1 VQGGGPCSPSLDQRG
16 DGNRDC
22 SPPAVSLRRRRLAR
36 RPGYMRSTAGPG
48 IRSPAVGT
56 PFQDLGGAGSKE
68 LHHSA
73 SRARQC
79 SLDQSS
85 QEREPLLGSC
95 VPNSSETPAVA
106 SVGHWSLA
114 QTSAGG
120 SPVGF
125 GIQPKAGTG
134 LPAILTRLH
143 GPEDAWGQQV
153 SLSMDSSAAPGAS
166 QNPTLCAGA
175 RGAGA
180 SRGLAP
186 VEGRGSSCSLGSGPA
201 APHALPSSCENFTS
215 SFSFI
220 RLSLGSAGERGEAEG
235 CLPSREAET
244 THQSPQEMGVRA
256 TSPDGPHEDPHS
268 LPQPFCLTAAR
279 GLAELAQVS
288 GRSSGLEC
296 GVLSSLDRDTGSSSS
311 LDPSLAGGG
320 GDEGSGSGDTHG
332 WDALLRRWE
341 PLLQDSLLST
351 RKQLEVTSLRVKLQK
366 LQEAAIEDDDFDKAE
381 LLKQRLEDLERES
394 GGLHLRLPSRQ
405 PALRSFLGHLAVQA
419 QAILQVAAQSASSEP
434 AGSEGQPRLLCLR
447 LPSPTHVTVSGPLPG
462 VGSVH
467 QLCPLGS
474 LQKEME
480 ALQTRLSV
488 LEAEDQRLGRELE
501 EQEQLLWWQ
510 GWGLMELMARLPLG
524 QLQALGK
531 ALQDTLTTAGQLH
544 FQAEPPEDITSLQ
557 ERIKSLNLSL
567 KEVTTEVCT
576 NGSLCSRLRR
586 RVSHLETQLPALREA
601 KALAISGD
609 CHFCTAKDLAE
620 EIRSLGRER
629 EGLEALLGKL
639 LGLSSRST
647 GKLGRLREDQDRL
660 CRELARR
667 AAETALTSFFFLFPH
682 PSCECPLLQKVWVAD
697 LEVCRL
703 LLQSLKLQ
711 EAGGS
716 LCAEDEGG
724 VEAKEAWDVSPCVL
738 PAHRALKS
746 LWPTHDLFF
755 FSGQESYILSA
766 ELEEQ
771 CEAIGRKLL
780 DMEDALHTA
789 MHSHNGELIHILG
802 ELQMV
807 KEALQAMILSLQ
819 TATEEVGGGEA
830 AASCP
835 AAGVLEAQPEGR
847 GWEEAGHPIIR
858 VDSGSCSRSLT
869 DVPGTVVETQSLG
882 VTQRGG
888 GRPFS

>member
-1 VQGGGPCSPSLDQRG
+1 MPGAGLQGAAGGIGSHG
-16 DGNRDC
+16 AGNRDC

-125 GIQPKAGTG
+125 GIQPRAGTG

-153 SLSMDSSAAPGAS
+153 SLSMDSSAAPSAS

-180 SRGLAP
+180 SRGMAP
-186 VEGRGSSCSLGSGPA
+186 EEGRGSSCSLGRGPA
-201 APHALPSSCENFTS
+201 APHALPGSCENFTS

-235 CLPSREAET
+235 CPPSREAET

-296 GVLSSLDRDTGSSSS
+296 GVLSSLDMDTSCSSS
-311 LDPSLAGGG
+311 LDPSLDGGG
-320 GDEGSGSGDTHG
+320 GDEGSGSGDTYG

-341 PLLQDSLLST
+341 PVLQDSLLST
-351 RKQLEVTSLRVKLQK
+351 QRQLEVTSLKVKLQK

-381 LLKQRLEDLERES
+381 VLKQRLEDLERES
-394 GGLHLRLPSRQ
+394 GGLHLGLPSRQ

-419 QAILQVAAQSASSEP
+419 QAILQVAAQQACSEDTQTP
-434 AGSEGQPRLLCLR
+434 PGGEPWTRELTARDSL
-447 LPSPTHVTVSGPLPG
+447 HVTAARRDWL
-462 VGSVH
+462 
-467 QLCPLGS
+467 LGERQQ

-480 ALQTRLSV
+480 ALQRRLSV
-488 LEAEDQRLGRELE
+488 LEAEDQRLGQELE
-501 EQEQLLWWQ
+501 EQEQLLRWQ
-510 GWGLMELMARLPLG
+510 GCGLMEPMVRLPLG
-524 QLQALGK
+524 QLQALSK
-531 ALQDTLTTAGQLH
+531 ALKDTLTAAGQLH
-544 FQAEPPEDITSLQ
+544 FQAEPPEDIMSLQ

-601 KALAISGD
+601 KALAISGG
-609 CHFCTAKDLAE
+609 HFCTAKDLAE
-620 EIRSLGRER
+620 EICSLGRER

-667 AAETALTSFFFLFPH
+667 AAAYEASVKEKTVKYMEVLEGNLC
-682 PSCECPLLQKVWVAD
+682 SCECPLLQKVWVAD
-697 LEVCRL
+697 LEACRL
-703 LLQSLKLQ
+703 LLQSLKFQ

-716 LCAEDEGG
+716 LCAEDEGPRDG
-724 VEAKEAWDVSPCVL
+724 LSWAHSEDKGKALWQASPEWRAHHTLELHCAGEQKE
-738 PAHRALKS
+738 
-746 LWPTHDLFF
+746 
-755 FSGQESYILSA
+755 ESYILSA

-789 MHSHNGELIHILG
+789 MHSHNGELIHIL
-802 ELQMV
+802 
-807 KEALQAMILSLQ
+807 
-819 TATEEVGGGEA
+819 
-830 AASCP
+830 ASC
-835 AAGVLEAQPEGR
+835 GLNTCKF
-847 GWEEAGHPIIR
+847 I
-858 VDSGSCSRSLT
+858 L
-869 DVPGTVVETQSLG
+869 
-882 VTQRGG
+882 
-888 GRPFS
+888 

>member
-1 VQGGGPCSPSLDQRG
+1 MKVLTFQGRPGSAG
-16 DGNRDC
+16 DSSCVHTGNRDC

-405 PALRSFLGHLAVQA
+405 PALRSFLVLGGHHHTP
-419 QAILQVAAQSASSEP
+419 SSSL
-434 AGSEGQPRLLCLR
+434 G
-447 LPSPTHVTVSGPLPG
+447 GPLPG

-601 KALAISGD
+601 KALAISGG
-609 CHFCTAKDLAE
+609 HFCTAKDLAE

-660 CRELARR
+660 CRELAQ
-667 AAETALTSFFFLFPH
+667 ASVKEKTVKYMEVLEGNLC
-682 PSCECPLLQKVWVAD
+682 SCECPLLQKVWVAD

-716 LCAEDEGG
+716 LCAEDEGPRDG
-724 VEAKEAWDVSPCVL
+724 LSWAHSEDKGKALWQASPEWMCTTFIQEPHCAGEQKEVGLFHVTSWVAFWVVSPGRL
-738 PAHRALKS
+738 PS
-746 LWPTHDLFF
+746 T
-755 FSGQESYILSA
+755 
-766 ELEEQ
+766 
-771 CEAIGRKLL
+771 
-780 DMEDALHTA
+780 M
-789 MHSHNGELIHILG
+789 
-802 ELQMV
+802 
-807 KEALQAMILSLQ
+807 Q
-819 TATEEVGGGEA
+819 T
-830 AASCP
+830 
-835 AAGVLEAQPEGR
+835 
-847 GWEEAGHPIIR
+847 
-858 VDSGSCSRSLT
+858 
-869 DVPGTVVETQSLG
+869 
-882 VTQRGG
+882 
-888 GRPFS
+888 

>member
-1 VQGGGPCSPSLDQRG
+1 MEDACHEQQHHVRTVTAWQ
-16 DGNRDC
+16 
-22 SPPAVSLRRRRLAR
+22 AHAR
-36 RPGYMRSTAGPG
+36 
-48 IRSPAVGT
+48 
-56 PFQDLGGAGSKE
+56 
-68 LHHSA
+68 
-73 SRARQC
+73 
-79 SLDQSS
+79 
-85 QEREPLLGSC
+85 
-95 VPNSSETPAVA
+95 PAVA
-106 SVGHWSLA
+106 QALCMAWPCDLVLTATLWVVLPCPLS
-114 QTSAGG
+114 
-120 SPVGF
+120 F
-125 GIQPKAGTG
+125 TG
-134 LPAILTRLH
+134 R
-143 GPEDAWGQQV
+143 
-153 SLSMDSSAAPGAS
+153 DSRHTEASRCGAS
-166 QNPTLCAGA
+166 SVTVPAAELGVELGPGLEDTGRPPSAPVWMKRWAFMAQGCG
-175 RGAGA
+175 
-180 SRGLAP
+180 RGL
-186 VEGRGSSCSLGSGPA
+186 GDTDCSEMKGVVHLVAG
-201 APHALPSSCENFTS
+201 NFTS

-235 CLPSREAET
+235 CPPSREAET

-296 GVLSSLDRDTGSSSS
+296 GVLSSLDMDTGCSSS

-320 GDEGSGSGDTHG
+320 GDEGSGSGDIHG

-341 PLLQDSLLST
+341 PVLQDSLLST
-351 RKQLEVTSLRVKLQK
+351 QRQLEVTSLRVKLQK

-381 LLKQRLEDLERES
+381 VLKQRLEDLERES
-394 GGLHLRLPSRQ
+394 GGLHLGLPSRQ

-419 QAILQVAAQSASSEP
+419 QAILQVAAQQACSEDTQTP
-434 AGSEGQPRLLCLR
+434 PGGEPWTRELTARDSL
-447 LPSPTHVTVSGPLPG
+447 HVTAARRDWL
-462 VGSVH
+462 
-467 QLCPLGS
+467 LGERQQ

-480 ALQTRLSV
+480 ALQRRLSV
-488 LEAEDQRLGRELE
+488 LEAEDQRLGQELE
-501 EQEQLLWWQ
+501 EQEQLLRWQ
-510 GWGLMELMARLPLG
+510 GCGLMEPMVRLPLG
-524 QLQALGK
+524 QLQALSK
-531 ALQDTLTTAGQLH
+531 ALKDTLTAAGQLH
-544 FQAEPPEDITSLQ
+544 FQAEPPEDIMSLQ

-620 EIRSLGRER
+620 EICSLGRER

-667 AAETALTSFFFLFPH
+667 AAAYEASVKEKTVKYMEVLEGNLC
-682 PSCECPLLQKVWVAD
+682 SCECPLLQKVWVAD
-697 LEVCRL
+697 LEACRL
-703 LLQSLKLQ
+703 LLQSLKFQ

-724 VEAKEAWDVSPCVL
+724 VEAKEAWDVSPRVL

-819 TATEEVGGGEA
+819 TATEEAGGGEA
-830 AASCP
+830 VASCP
-835 AAGVLEAQPEGR
+835 AAGVLEAQ
-847 GWEEAGHPIIR
+847 
-858 VDSGSCSRSLT
+858 
-869 DVPGTVVETQSLG
+869 
-882 VTQRGG
+882 
-888 GRPFS
+888 

>member
-601 KALAISGD
+601 KALAIS
-609 CHFCTAKDLAE
+609 
-620 EIRSLGRER
+620 
-629 EGLEALLGKL
+629 
-639 LGLSSRST
+639 
-647 GKLGRLREDQDRL
+647 
-660 CRELARR
+660 
-667 AAETALTSFFFLFPH
+667 ALTSFFFLFPH

>member
-1 VQGGGPCSPSLDQRG
+1 MEDACHEQQHHVRTVTAWQ
-16 DGNRDC
+16 
-22 SPPAVSLRRRRLAR
+22 AHAR
-36 RPGYMRSTAGPG
+36 
-48 IRSPAVGT
+48 
-56 PFQDLGGAGSKE
+56 
-68 LHHSA
+68 
-73 SRARQC
+73 
-79 SLDQSS
+79 
-85 QEREPLLGSC
+85 
-95 VPNSSETPAVA
+95 PAVA
-106 SVGHWSLA
+106 QALCMAWPCDLVLTATLWVVLPCPLS
-114 QTSAGG
+114 
-120 SPVGF
+120 F
-125 GIQPKAGTG
+125 TG
-134 LPAILTRLH
+134 R
-143 GPEDAWGQQV
+143 
-153 SLSMDSSAAPGAS
+153 DSRHTEASRCGAS
-166 QNPTLCAGA
+166 SVTVPAAELGVELGPGLEDTGRPPSAPVWMKRWAFMAQGCG
-175 RGAGA
+175 
-180 SRGLAP
+180 RGL
-186 VEGRGSSCSLGSGPA
+186 GDTDCSEMKGVVHLVAG
-201 APHALPSSCENFTS
+201 NFTS

-235 CLPSREAET
+235 CPPSREAET

-296 GVLSSLDRDTGSSSS
+296 GVLSSLDMDTGCSSS

-320 GDEGSGSGDTHG
+320 GDEGSGSGDIHG

-341 PLLQDSLLST
+341 PVLQDSLLST
-351 RKQLEVTSLRVKLQK
+351 QRQLEVTSLRVKLQK

-381 LLKQRLEDLERES
+381 VLKQRLEDLERES
-394 GGLHLRLPSRQ
+394 GGLHLGLPSRQ

-419 QAILQVAAQSASSEP
+419 QAILQVAAQQACSEDTQTP
-434 AGSEGQPRLLCLR
+434 PGGEPWTRELTARDSL
-447 LPSPTHVTVSGPLPG
+447 HVTAARRDWL
-462 VGSVH
+462 
-467 QLCPLGS
+467 LGERQQ

-480 ALQTRLSV
+480 ALQRRLSV
-488 LEAEDQRLGRELE
+488 LEAEDQRLGQELE
-501 EQEQLLWWQ
+501 EQEQLLRWQ
-510 GWGLMELMARLPLG
+510 GCGLMEPMVRLPLG
-524 QLQALGK
+524 QLQALSK
-531 ALQDTLTTAGQLH
+531 ALKDTLTAAGQLH
-544 FQAEPPEDITSLQ
+544 FQAEPPEDIMSLQ

-601 KALAISGD
+601 KALAISEASVKEK
-609 CHFCTAKDLAE
+609 TVKYMEVL
-620 EIRSLGRER
+620 
-629 EGLEALLGKL
+629 EGN
-639 LGLSSRST
+639 
-647 GKLGRLREDQDRL
+647 L
-660 CRELARR
+660 C
-667 AAETALTSFFFLFPH
+667 
-682 PSCECPLLQKVWVAD
+682 SCECPLLQKVWVAD
-697 LEVCRL
+697 LEACRL
-703 LLQSLKLQ
+703 LLQSLKFQ

-724 VEAKEAWDVSPCVL
+724 VEAKEAWDVSPRVL

-819 TATEEVGGGEA
+819 TATEEAGGGEA
-830 AASCP
+830 VASCP
-835 AAGVLEAQPEGR
+835 AAGVLEAQ
-847 GWEEAGHPIIR
+847 
-858 VDSGSCSRSLT
+858 
-869 DVPGTVVETQSLG
+869 
-882 VTQRGG
+882 
-888 GRPFS
+888 